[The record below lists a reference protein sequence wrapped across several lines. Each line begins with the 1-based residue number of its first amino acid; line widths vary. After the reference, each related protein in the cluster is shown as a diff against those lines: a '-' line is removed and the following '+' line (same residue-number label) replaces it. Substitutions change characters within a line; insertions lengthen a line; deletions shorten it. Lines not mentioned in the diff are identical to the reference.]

1 VSKPA
6 HDKDEEVSG
15 EPTAAGQPGVAKAQ
29 ASPNGKGSAPKEK
42 ISDSSTD
49 TDLIHAYLREIGRV
63 PLLTQAQEAE
73 LARRVQRGLAAEKE
87 LRALLGDQLGRDQRP
102 LRRSRQTSATGTQRN
117 PSEQDATTQSEVGPK
132 AKQLTSA
139 GGTALLPKELQE
151 RVAQLQQEIRQGHDA
166 RDLLI
171 EANLRLVVSIAKRYR
186 NRGLGFLDLI
196 QEGNVGLMRAVE
208 KFDPS
213 KGFKFSTYATWWIRQ
228 AISRAL
234 ADQGRTIRIP
244 VHMLDTLNRVA
255 ATQRQLTQ
263 ELARD
268 PTTEEIAQAVSLPV
282 EKVEEIQRLR
292 HDLEQGTLS
301 LEQPIGEE
309 ESSLLADLIEDLEAE
324 VPSDVATR
332 ALLVDAIKRALM
344 DLPERE
350 RDVVRLRFGL
360 DDGRV
365 MTLEE
370 VGKVLGVTRER
381 IRQLEIK
388 GLSRLRRPG
397 SKEILKDY
405 LEDS

>member
-6 HDKDEEVSG
+6 HEKDEEASG
-15 EPTAAGQPGVAKAQ
+15 EPKGLEDPEVAKAP
-29 ASPNGKGSAPKEK
+29 AGLNGKSGAPKETPKEK

-73 LARRVQRGLAAEKE
+73 LARRVQRGIAAEKE
-87 LRALLGDQLGRDQRP
+87 LRALLGDQLAGDARP
-102 LRRSRQTSATGTQRN
+102 ARRSRPTGATGTRRN
-117 PSEQDATTQSEVGPK
+117 LSAQDATLEGEVAFP
-132 AKQLTSA
+132 AEEPADERVKQL
-139 GGTALLPKELQE
+139 QE
-151 RVAQLQQEIRQGHDA
+151 EIRQGHDA

-171 EANLRLVVSIAKRYR
+171 EANLRLVVSIAKRFR

-244 VHMLDTLNRVA
+244 VHMLDTLNKVA
-255 ATQRQLTQ
+255 ATQRQLVQ
-263 ELARD
+263 ELARE
-268 PTTEEIAQAVSLPV
+268 PTNEEIAQAVGFPV

-309 ESSLLADLIEDLEAE
+309 ETSLLADLIEDLEAE

-405 LEDS
+405 LEGS